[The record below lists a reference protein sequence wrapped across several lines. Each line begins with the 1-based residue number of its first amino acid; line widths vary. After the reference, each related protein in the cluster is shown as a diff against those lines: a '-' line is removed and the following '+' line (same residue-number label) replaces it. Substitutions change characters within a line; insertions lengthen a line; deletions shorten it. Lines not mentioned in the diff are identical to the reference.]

1 MSETEVSDRPR
12 DTPPWNITEW
22 CQCTDLVNHQR
33 YIPCQEQYRKYWLK
47 KRAVKHCHL
56 KNQQDKENNLRIQ
69 NFKVNMQNGFFINMV
84 LRVTLKYQWFLGY
97 LGLTVPRTVLLIWIF
112 FIKWLFNEIEGY
124 FSHWHLKCI
133 KQKKQQWDYL
143 LSVFS
148 SSLFLFTSSDCFSPS
163 CSATFKNTYKY
174 MINFSVKFFLQ

>member
-1 MSETEVSDRPR
+1 MHRFGKSSALYTMSGT
-12 DTPPWNITEW
+12 I
-22 CQCTDLVNHQR
+22 QKIL
-33 YIPCQEQYRKYWLK
+33 IK
-47 KRAVKHCHL
+47 KTGSQTL
-56 KNQQDKENNLRIQ
+56 SSQNQQDKENNLRIQ
-69 NFKVNMQNGFFINMV
+69 NFKLICKMFFYKHGFKSHFE
-84 LRVTLKYQWFLGY
+84 RS
-97 LGLTVPRTVLLIWIF
+97 TVPRTVLLIWIF
-112 FIKWLFNEIEGY
+112 FIQWLFNEIEGY

-133 KQKKQQWDYL
+133 KQKKQKWDYL

>member
-1 MSETEVSDRPR
+1 MHRFGKSSVLYTMSGT
-12 DTPPWNITEW
+12 I
-22 CQCTDLVNHQR
+22 QKIL
-33 YIPCQEQYRKYWLK
+33 LK
-47 KRAVKHCHL
+47 KCAVKHCHL
-56 KNQQDKENNLRIQ
+56 KINRTKKIIWG
-69 NFKVNMQNGFFINMV
+69 FKISKLICKMLFYKHGFKSHFEIWMVSGIPRSTCTKDCFID
-84 LRVTLKYQWFLGY
+84 
-97 LGLTVPRTVLLIWIF
+97 IIF
-112 FIKWLFNEIEGY
+112 FKQWLFNEIEGY

-133 KQKKQQWDYL
+133 KQKKQQLVDL